1 MIRDDL
7 LLRAKL
13 TPPRSHR
20 RTLARPGVGARLGE
34 ALDHRLTI
42 VQAGTGYGKTTA
54 LAAFCQAQAE
64 SPAGAG
70 LPALVFWY
78 ALDDSDRDPQQ
89 FLAYLIGAFRQ
100 GLPHLDE
107 TPAALLAEPGRWLL
121 ALDALINALADQLTG
136 PALLVLDDYHF
147 VSDALEVHDLVERL
161 VTFLP
166 PDLHVILTTR
176 RPVTFAAL
184 PAWRARG
191 EILELSRADLAF
203 GPAEVDALFR
213 EIYAAPLSP
222 ADVAALADRTEGWP
236 IALQL
241 AWQSLR
247 SGAARDVG
255 ALLAGGSQSTSALF
269 DYLAHELLD
278 RQPPEVAAFL
288 LETAVLRALTP
299 EACAA
304 VCDQLPEP
312 QPSGIEALAGLSQRE
327 SDRLKPLF
335 QHDRAGGADA
345 SLPLVAQHDKARS
358 GLAAGAHPSAGD
370 DSLSM
375 LARRPAQDASALEG
389 DASLPLVAQHDRA
402 GDHVRRVAAL
412 LARVHQ
418 LDLFTVALGDGHYRY
433 HHLFHEFLNARAQ
446 ALPEACQERHRRAAA
461 YFQALGNDEEAIY
474 HWLAAGLWNEAAEAL
489 AHAGEPA
496 LRTGRLALVSG
507 WLDAL
512 PADVVAEQPRLQA
525 LLGDICRLRN
535 RFDEALAWYKQ
546 AESIWRA
553 RGDVA
558 GLSRALHGQASVY
571 LDTVRPAQAETLLQ
585 EALRLAEGI
594 DDRAGRARLLEL
606 LAENKLNLGKPAEAE
621 ALRSQAQA
629 LRDAG
634 PTEDALSL
642 RVKLRTGQHTE
653 ARRILEAQ
661 VEAERRA
668 ARSGQVGPPRAH
680 RESMLLLSLID
691 AFQGRAE
698 SAFALAREGIA
709 LGEQLGAPF
718 VVAVGHMRL
727 GHAWQLAA
735 PRPPLLALATV
746 PEDAR
751 HPEATAARN
760 EAIRCYETAIAL
772 GDRLD
777 VRRTRAEALWGL
789 TRAYGFFPVA
799 EGDPAGDLASAE
811 RAAREGVEIAHG
823 AGDAWVAAL
832 TELTLGASYVL
843 AGQPERGQET
853 LARVLV
859 AFRDCGDTFG
869 RAATRLW
876 QGLAQQQLRQGQHLA
891 AALED
896 LLALCEANG
905 YDYLLVAPTLHGP
918 PDPRRIIPL
927 LLEARNRRIRPAYVA
942 RLLALA
948 GLPDILAHPGYQLR
962 VQTLGAFRVWRGEFE
977 LAPREWQRDK
987 ARQLFQLF
995 ITERGRWLQR
1005 DEIVD
1010 RLWPSLGPEAAAR
1023 DFKVALN
1030 ALNRAAEPGHQ
1041 PDEPFAFI
1049 AREGAAYR
1057 LRPEADLW
1065 LDAAAFERRCEA
1077 GLRGPL
1083 TGPGSA
1089 ETLAH
1094 LRAALRLY
1102 AGDYLPDA
1110 LYDDWSA
1117 EARERLLTLYLRAA
1131 DRLAA
1136 VLIQRQQ
1143 YDEALDACQAILARD
1158 PCWESAYRTMMQAYA
1173 RQGNRAQACRAYQR
1187 CVETLRQQLDVAP
1200 SPETVAFYQGINC

>member
-7 LLRAKL
+7 LLRTKL
-13 TPPRSHR
+13 TPPRPQR
-20 RTLARPGVGARLGE
+20 RVLARPEVVARLRE
-34 ALDHRLTI
+34 ALEHRLTV
-42 VQAGTGYGKTTA
+42 VQASTGYGKTTA
-54 LAAFCQAQAE
+54 LAAFCQSLSATAADTTE
-64 SPAGAG
+64 PK
-70 LPALVFWY
+70 PALVFWY
-78 ALDDSDRDPQQ
+78 TLDESDRDPQQ
-89 FLAYLIGAFRQ
+89 FLAYLIGTFRL

-107 TPAALLAEPGRWLL
+107 APAALLTESGSGQWSL
-121 ALDALINALADQLTG
+121 ALDALINTLADQLAG
-136 PALLVLDDYHF
+136 PTLLVLDDYHF
-147 VSDALEVHDLVERL
+147 VSNAAEVNGLVERFL
-161 VTFLP
+161 TFLP
-166 PDLHVILTTR
+166 GDLHVILTTR
-176 RPVTFAAL
+176 HPVAFNAL

-191 EILELSRADLAF
+191 ELLELSKADLAF
-203 GPAEVDALFR
+203 RPPEVDALFR
-213 EIYAAPLSP
+213 EIYDAPLNR
-222 ADVAALADRTEGWP
+222 DEVAILADRTEGWP
-236 IALQL
+236 IALHL

-255 ALLAGGSQSTSALF
+255 ALLAGGSQSTSTLF

-288 LETAVLRALTP
+288 VQTAVLRELTP

-304 VCDQLPEP
+304 VCDPQMTAELP
-312 QPSGIEALAGLSQRE
+312 GGEASAGFSQRE
-327 SDRLKPLF
+327 ANRLKPQV
-335 QHDRAGGADA
+335 QHDSAGGTADA
-345 SLPLVAQHDKARS
+345 SLPLVAQHDRIRN
-358 GLAAGAHPSAGD
+358 GA
-370 DSLSM
+370 
-375 LARRPAQDASALEG
+375 
-389 DASLPLVAQHDRA
+389 DASLSLVAQHDGVEEHLEA
-402 GDHVRRVAAL
+402 VAAL
-412 LARVHQ
+412 LAQVHQ

-433 HHLFHEFLNARAQ
+433 HHLFHEFLTARAQ
-446 ALPEACQERHRRAAA
+446 ANPGACQERHRRAAL
-461 YFQALGNDEEAIY
+461 YFQGLGNDEEAIY
-474 HWLAAGLWNEAAEAL
+474 HWLAADAWHEAADAIIR
-489 AHAGEPA
+489 AGEPA
-496 LRTGRLALVSG
+496 LRAGRLAVVSG

-512 PADVVAEQPRLQA
+512 PTDVLAARPRLQS
-525 LLGDICRLRN
+525 LLGDISRLRS

-546 AESIWRA
+546 AEEIWRA

-571 LDTVRPAQAETLLQ
+571 LDTVRPAQAEALLQ

-594 DDRAGRARLLEL
+594 DDRVSRARLLEL

-621 ALRSQAQA
+621 ALRGQAQS

-642 RVKLRTGQHTE
+642 RVKLRTGQYTE
-653 ARRILEAQ
+653 ARRLLEAQ

-698 SAFALAREGIA
+698 SAFTLAREGIA

-718 VVAVGHMRL
+718 IVAVGHMRL

-735 PRPPLLALATV
+735 PRPPLLAPAAT
-746 PEDAR
+746 PEDA
-751 HPEATAARN
+751 HCPDVATARS

-772 GDRLD
+772 GDRLE

-789 TRAYGFFPVA
+789 TRAYGFFPA
-799 EGDPAGDLASAE
+799 TEAGPAGDLISAE
-811 RAAREGVEIAHG
+811 RAANEGVEIADA
-823 AGDAWVAAL
+823 AGDAWVTAL
-832 TELTLGASYVL
+832 IQLTLGASYVL
-843 AGQPERGQET
+843 AGQPERGLT
-853 LARVLV
+853 ILARVLV

-876 QGLAQQQLRQGQHLA
+876 QGLAHYQLRQAQHLTA
-891 AALED
+891 VLED
-896 LLALCEANG
+896 LLALSEANG
-905 YDYLLVAPTLHGP
+905 YDYLLIAPTLHGP
-918 PDPRRIIPL
+918 PDPRCIIPL
-927 LLEARNRRIRPAYVA
+927 LLEARNRRIRLAYVA

-962 VQTLGAFRVWRGEFE
+962 VQTLGAFRVWRGEIE
-977 LAPREWQRDK
+977 LASREWQRDK

-1010 RLWPSLGPEAAAR
+1010 RLWPSLGPETATR

-1030 ALNRAAEPGHQ
+1030 ALNRAVEPGHQ
-1041 PDEPFAFI
+1041 PDEPFAFV
-1049 AREGAAYR
+1049 AREGTAYR

-1065 LDAAAFERRCEA
+1065 LDATAFERRCEA

-1083 TGPGSA
+1083 TGDGSG
-1089 ETLAH
+1089 ETLDH

-1102 AGDYLPDA
+1102 TGDYLPDA

-1136 VLIQRQQ
+1136 ALIERRQ
-1143 YDEALDACQAILARD
+1143 YDEALNACQAILARD
-1158 PCWESAYRTMMQAYA
+1158 ACWERAYRLMMLAYA
-1173 RQGNRAQACRAYQR
+1173 RQGNRPQALRTYQR
-1187 CVETLRQQLDVAP
+1187 CVDTLRTQLEVSP
-1200 SPETVAFYQGINC
+1200 SPETVACYQKIVR

>member
-1 MIRDDL
+1 MIRDEI

-13 TPPRSHR
+13 TPPRPQR
-20 RTLARPGVGARLGE
+20 RTLARPGVVARLRE
-34 ALDHRLTI
+34 ALDYRLTV

-54 LAAFCQAQAE
+54 LAAFCQAVTEA
-64 SPAGAG
+64 STGAG
-70 LPALVFWY
+70 QPGLQHIFWY
-78 ALDDSDRDPQQ
+78 TLDESDRDPQQ
-89 FLAYLIGAFRQ
+89 FLSYLIAAFRQ
-100 GLPHLDE
+100 GLPHLE
-107 TPAALLAEPGRWLL
+107 EAPAALLAEPASSRWTL
-121 ALDALINALADQLTG
+121 ALDALINALADQLAA

-147 VSDALEVHDLVERL
+147 VGDAPEVRGLAERFI
-161 VTFLP
+161 TFLP

-176 RPVTFAAL
+176 RPATFGAQ

-191 EILELSRADLAF
+191 ELLELGKEALAF
-203 GPAEVDALFR
+203 SPTEVDALFR
-213 EIYAAPLSP
+213 EVYAAPLSP
-222 ADVAALADRTEGWP
+222 ADVATLADRTEGWP

-247 SGAARDVG
+247 SSAARDVG
-255 ALLAGGSQSTSALF
+255 ALLAAGSQSTSALF

-288 LETAVLRALTP
+288 VETAVLRELTP

-304 VCDQLPEP
+304 VCDQ
-312 QPSGIEALAGLSQRE
+312 QTASISSGVEASAGLTLDGR
-327 SDRLKPLF
+327 DRLKPRF
-335 QHDRAGGADA
+335 QHTPDASLPLVAQHDNASDRGDA
-345 SLPLVAQHDKARS
+345 SLPLVAQHDK
-358 GLAAGAHPSAGD
+358 P
-370 DSLSM
+370 
-375 LARRPAQDASALEG
+375 
-389 DASLPLVAQHDRA
+389 
-402 GDHVRRVAAL
+402 GDHVQAVAAL

-418 LDLFTVALGDGHYRY
+418 LDLFTVALGEGHYRY
-433 HHLFHEFLNARAQ
+433 HHLFHEFLNARAHDH
-446 ALPEACQERHRRAAA
+446 PTACQERHRRAAT
-461 YFQALGNDEEAIY
+461 YFQGLGNDEEAIY
-474 HWLAAGLWNEAAEAL
+474 HWLAAAEWDEAAEAI
-489 AHAGEPA
+489 ARAGEPA
-496 LRTGRLALVSG
+496 LRAGRLAVASG
-507 WLDAL
+507 WIDAL
-512 PADVVAEQPRLQA
+512 PADVLAARPRLQA
-525 LLGDICRLRN
+525 LLGDIARLRS
-535 RFDEALAWYKQ
+535 RFDEALAWYAQ
-546 AESIWRA
+546 AEDIWRA

-571 LDTVRPAQAETLLQ
+571 LDTVRPAQAEAVLQ

-594 DDRAGRARLLEL
+594 DDRVSRARLLEL

-621 ALRSQAQA
+621 ALRTQAQA

-668 ARSGQVGPPRAH
+668 AHNGQVGPPRAH

-709 LGEQLGAPF
+709 LGERLGAPF

-727 GHAWQLAA
+727 GHAWQLAV
-735 PRPPLLALATV
+735 PRPPILAPGAAPV
-746 PEDAR
+746 EAR
-751 HPEATAARN
+751 YGDPAAARN

-772 GDRLD
+772 GDRLE
-777 VRRTRAEALWGL
+777 VRRTRAEAMWGL
-789 TRAYGFFPVA
+789 TRAYGFFPAA
-799 EGDPAGDLASAE
+799 ETSPAGDLASGE
-811 RAAREGVEIAHG
+811 RAAGEGVEIARW

-832 TELTLGASYVL
+832 IELTLGASYVL
-843 AGQPERGQET
+843 AGQPERGLET
-853 LARVLV
+853 LGRVLI

-876 QGLAQQQLRQGQHLA
+876 QGLAHHQLRQSQHLTA
-891 AALED
+891 VLED
-896 LLALCEANG
+896 LLALCEANS
-905 YDYLLVAPTLHGP
+905 YDDLLVAPTLHGP

-927 LLEARNRRIRPAYVA
+927 LLEARGRRIRPAYVA

-962 VQTLGAFRVWRGEFE
+962 VQTLGAFRVWRGEAE

-995 ITERGRWLQR
+995 VTERGRWLQR

-1010 RLWPSLGPEAAAR
+1010 RLWPSLGPETAAR

-1030 ALNRAAEPGHQ
+1030 ALNRAVEPDHH
-1041 PDEPFAFI
+1041 PDELFAFI
-1049 AREGAAYR
+1049 AREGTAYR

-1131 DRLAA
+1131 DRLATT
-1136 VLIQRQQ
+1136 LLNRRQ

-1158 PCWESAYRTMMQAYA
+1158 ACWESAYRTMMQAYA
-1173 RQGNRAQACRAYQR
+1173 RQGNRAQACRTYQR
-1187 CVETLRQQLDVAP
+1187 CIEALRQQLDVPPAA
-1200 SPETVAFYQGINC
+1200 ETIACYQQINC